1 MDTSSSPSDEC
12 SWPVTLCSKCKQMT
26 ATIAGLQ
33 SLISRDGYRHHCYDD
48 LRASAELACVLCKT
62 LWGFLSSGK
71 LSVEDATGGHLQP
84 IKDYRQIQ
92 AVLSARCDLKDSIGF
107 KSTGVH
113 MEVGGRKCHFS
124 RLGHLSRSIKLHSYV
139 DEDEVGSLLPLMY
152 DGVPT
157 LLDTATHSLATSV
170 TSTNVTEN
178 TRRQLKECLE
188 THGSNCPSKFDVG
201 LPTRVIDVNSDD
213 NSQRLSLHRRL
224 LRERGQYAAL
234 SYCWGDP
241 PHPFVTTADLIQDPS
256 QRDWSQLPAT
266 IQDAIRVTRALGL
279 RYLWVDSLC
288 IIQDDESDMMNQ
300 IQLMGM
306 IYKNAT
312 VTIAAARSPDT
323 PELPDEPLDRRG
335 WTLQESLLSPRI
347 LYYGSKDLIWKCRGE
362 PFHSLTTSHTFYRPP
377 LHERLPPAIFNI
389 PSRDAISTDSIWLRI
404 QAAFL
409 SRQFKFSQDRFFALT
424 GVAHELQRVS
434 GDVYIAGLWKSTIM
448 RQLFWKRTDNIVPHV
463 LAQQS
468 LSSPSWSWLAHFR
481 PLVTLA
487 IDENPLDKYYP
498 PLLSWSLNLANESAP
513 LGYVL
518 RGYLRFIGTILKST
532 DGPHIPFGGAVLTL
546 DWDIPGEDEQDL
558 QKFGSEEFAYLYLG
572 RRGLDQ
578 VGPLLCCLVD
588 GSFVRRGLLLVPWHD
603 VWK

>member
-1 MDTSSSPSDEC
+1 MN
-12 SWPVTLCSKCKQMT
+12 L
-26 ATIAGLQ
+26 
-33 SLISRDGYRHHCYDD
+33 
-48 LRASAELACVLCKT
+48 
-62 LWGFLSSGK
+62 
-71 LSVEDATGGHLQP
+71 
-84 IKDYRQIQ
+84 
-92 AVLSARCDLKDSIGF
+92 
-107 KSTGVH
+107 
-113 MEVGGRKCHFS
+113 
-124 RLGHLSRSIKLHSYV
+124 
-139 DEDEVGSLLPLMY
+139 
-152 DGVPT
+152 GVPT

-170 TSTNVTEN
+170 TGTNVIEN

-213 NSQRLSLHRRL
+213 NLQRLSLHRRL

-312 VTIAAARSPDT
+312 VTIAAARSPDVRVGFLGDIQIPQIPLPFFGPKGEVRKLWIHT
-323 PELPDEPLDRRG
+323 EPPELPDEPLDRRG

-389 PSRDAISTDSIWLRI
+389 PSRDAMSTDSIWLRI

-448 RQLFWKRTDNIVPHV
+448 RQLSWKRTDNIVPHV

-498 PLLSWSLNLANESAP
+498 QLLSWSLNLADESAP

-518 RGYLRFIGTILKST
+518 GGYLRFIGTILKST
-532 DGPHIPFGGAVLTL
+532 DGPHIPFDGAVLTL

-558 QKFGSEEFAYLYLG
+558 QKFVSEEFAYLYLG

-578 VGPLLCCLVD
+578 VGLLLCCLAD
-588 GSFVRRGLLLVPWHD
+588 GSFVRRGLLLVKDSVQHLWAGPLARRMEIRL
-603 VWK
+603 V